1 MIRVPEDKKVE
12 IAVPFQMFEE
22 TGLLVCEDEVWLG
35 VVEEQY
41 NRIKA
46 SYDSGKFK
54 QMNDDESL
62 SDLCELLA
70 DEARKAKWQQF
81 RFDYPEDVVD
91 GFTFEEMT
99 KAQWDAEAFNEMVD
113 AVLTGFTDEELEEIN
128 SVAEAAYEDVDRFD
142 EIGDEV
148 DELNDWM
155 RKNGF
160 EYGET
165 FYYWR
170 DENNNTDGD
179 FDIAW
184 PYGVYGLQR
193 GFTKPV
199 AVKLDATEE
208 QINAAEDFGYTLF
221 TSIEEFKVFIE
232 KNYGKKC

>member
-12 IAVPFQMFEE
+12 IVVSFQMYEE

-54 QMNDDESL
+54 QMTDDESL

-70 DEARKAKWQQF
+70 DEARKARWQQF

-91 GFTFEEMT
+91 GFTFEDMT

-113 AVLTGFTDEELEEIN
+113 SVLADAFDDYDEELDE
-128 SVAEAAYEDVDRFD
+128 VANAAYAALDRFD
-142 EIGDEV
+142 EISDEI
-148 DELNDWM
+148 DKLNDWM
-155 RKNGF
+155 RKKGF

-165 FYYWR
+165 FYCWN
-170 DENNNTDGD
+170 DENNNTYGD

-193 GFTKPV
+193 GFTKPI
-199 AVKLDATEE
+199 ALRLDATEE
-208 QINAAEDFGYTLF
+208 QINAAEDFGYTIF
-221 TSIEEFKVFIE
+221 TNIDEFKAFIE
-232 KNYGKKC
+232 KNYGRC